1 MADERKIKG
10 IDSIFSA
17 TPNNEIQDSLV
28 EFLDWGL
35 LEKGNYFNVTLGEL
49 STDDVDYSKLKLAD
63 HPYLLAGQAWEGF
76 RKNWVWQSG
85 VDYNPAPL
93 VNSDSNYPGVS
104 GVYVDSVFHP
114 TSETGTYAHQID
126 HFNGRVIFDNPIPTG
141 SLVQA
146 EYSYKY
152 INVIYSENLPYLR
165 ELQKNSLEVDKQTP
179 LIPPEMRVQ
188 LPAIAVEIVPRRNF
202 RGYQLGGG
210 QYIYTDVLFHCLAED
225 AYTRNKLVDI
235 VSMQNEKSV
244 WLLDSDKI
252 ADNDA
257 FPIDHF
263 GYVRPNAMRYPDL
276 TAQYSD
282 NTITFT
288 KNIVQNLDVF
298 DGSFYAGIVRST
310 IELIQTNI

>member
-10 IDSIFSA
+10 IDNIFSA

-28 EFLDWGL
+28 EFLNWGL

-49 STDDVDYSKLKLAD
+49 STDDVDYSTLKLAA
-63 HPYLLAGQAWEGF
+63 HPYLLPGQAWEGC

-85 VDYNPAPL
+85 VDYSPAPL
-93 VNSDSNYPGVS
+93 VSSDPNYPGVS

-114 TSETGTYAHQID
+114 TSGTGTYAHQID

-179 LIPPEMRVQ
+179 LVPPEMRVQ

-210 QYIYTDVLFHCLAED
+210 QYIYTDVLFHCIAED

-252 ADNDA
+252 AENDA

-263 GYVRPNAMRYPDL
+263 GYARPNAMRYPDL

-288 KNIVQNLDVF
+288 KNMVQNLDVF

>member
-1 MADERKIKG
+1 MADEKKIKG
-10 IDSIFSA
+10 IDNIFSA

-28 EFLDWGL
+28 EFLNWGL

-63 HPYLLAGQAWEGF
+63 HPYLLPGQAWEGF

-85 VDYNPAPL
+85 VDYSPAPL
-93 VNSDSNYPGVS
+93 VSSDPNYPGVS
-104 GVYVDSVFHP
+104 GVYVDSVFYP
-114 TSETGTYAHQID
+114 TSGTGTYSHQID

-179 LIPPEMRVQ
+179 LVPPEMRVQ

-225 AYTRNKLVDI
+225 AFTRNKLVDI

-252 ADNDA
+252 AENDA
-257 FPIDHF
+257 FPINHF
-263 GYVRPNAMRYPDL
+263 GYARPNAMIYPDL
-276 TAQYSD
+276 TSQYSD

-288 KNIVQNLDVF
+288 KNMVQNLDVF